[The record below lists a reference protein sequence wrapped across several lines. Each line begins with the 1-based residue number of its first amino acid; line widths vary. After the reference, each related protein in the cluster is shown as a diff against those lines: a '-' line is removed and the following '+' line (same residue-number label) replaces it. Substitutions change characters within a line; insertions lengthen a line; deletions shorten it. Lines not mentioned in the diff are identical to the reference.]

1 MKKAP
6 APKTIYQITL
16 WLADTGNGVCTHC
29 VWVDVFMRLCV
40 CVYVCFRLSVAGV
53 THSSQGT

>member
-29 VWVDVFMRLCV
+29 VWVDVFMRLHARACV
-40 CVYVCFRLSVAGV
+40 FMCVSA
-53 THSSQGT
+53 